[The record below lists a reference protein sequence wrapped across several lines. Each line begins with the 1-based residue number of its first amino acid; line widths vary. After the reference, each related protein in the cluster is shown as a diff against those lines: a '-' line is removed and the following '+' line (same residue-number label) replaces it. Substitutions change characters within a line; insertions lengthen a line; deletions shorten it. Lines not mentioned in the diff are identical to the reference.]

1 MSSNKLY
8 DYVIIG
14 GGIAGLH
21 SLYKLYKLTKLT
33 KLSKLNRNLKVLL
46 IEKEDHLGGRAQEV
60 KFHGEL
66 IKLGAGIAATDNKKL
81 LPLLRKLNVR
91 TVRVRGYK
99 NVIGIKDTSYNH
111 NLTIKKL
118 INKYKSLVKSN
129 TKFRNLTVRKF
140 LKKYLKTNEYINFLK
155 YMEYG
160 DYLDGDVEY
169 YIKRYPIK
177 DDDINPYIAIFLSW
191 TELANK
197 LIKNINKSKIK
208 LNTKCNFITKNNED
222 NTFIINVNDNKKIY
236 TRNIISTVTVN
247 VLTKITSK
255 LDILDYNKYVG
266 SVPFMRIY
274 TYHKNGHN
282 FQNDNIGHFNI
293 ILNQKNH
300 LQKVLVM
307 NDKILMATYS
317 NNEHALYWHNIK
329 SKRELINKLEEY
341 LRQINVNVTDI
352 DDIYVKFWD
361 EGVHYFKP
369 IIGFT
374 IKELIKK
381 LENPIDNF
389 YVCGEIISLRQGW
402 VEGAIESSTRVMNRI
417 SRLLI

>member
-1 MSSNKLY
+1 MSSKTLY

-21 SLYKLYKLTKLT
+21 SLYKLT
-33 KLSKLNRNLKVLL
+33 KLNRNLKVLL

-66 IKLGAGIAATDNKKL
+66 IKLGAGIASTTNKTL
-81 LPLLRKLNVR
+81 LPLLRKLNVK
-91 TVRVRGYK
+91 TVRVRGTTTL
-99 NVIGIKDTSYNH
+99 IGIKDNTYNH

-118 INKYKSLVKSN
+118 KLKFKQLVNSGK
-129 TKFRNLTVRKF
+129 KFRHLTLRKF
-140 LKKYLKTNEYINFLK
+140 LKKYLKRNEFVNFLK

-169 YIKRYPIK
+169 YIKRYPIG
-177 DDDINPYIAIFLSW
+177 DDDINPYIVIFLSW
-191 TELANK
+191 TDLINK
-197 LIKNINKSKIK
+197 LIKNINKSKIR
-208 LNTKCNFITKNNED
+208 LNTTCNSIVKNEENI
-222 NTFIINVNDNKKIY
+222 FIINVNDNKKIY

-247 VLTKITSK
+247 ILNKITSK
-255 LDILDYNKYVG
+255 LDILDYNRYIG

-293 ILNQKNH
+293 ILDQKNH
-300 LQKVLVM
+300 LQKVLIM

-329 SKRELINKLEEY
+329 SKRELINKLEDY
-341 LRQINVNVTDI
+341 LREINMNVTDI
-352 DDIYVKFWD
+352 DDIYIKFWD

-369 IIGFT
+369 IKSYT
-374 IKELIKK
+374 IKQLINK

-389 YVCGEIISLRQGW
+389 YVCGELISLRQGW
-402 VEGAIESSTRVMNRI
+402 VEGAIESSTRVI
-417 SRLLI
+417 SRIVRHMQVNQ

>member
-1 MSSNKLY
+1 MTTKQIY

-14 GGIAGLH
+14 GGMAGLH
-21 SLYKLYKLTKLT
+21 SLYKLT
-33 KLSKLNRNLKVLL
+33 KLNRNLRVLL

-66 IKLGAGIAATDNKKL
+66 IKLGAGIASVSNKNL
-81 LPLLRKLNVR
+81 LPLLRKLHVR
-91 TVRVRGYK
+91 TVKVRGTTTL
-99 NVIGIKDTSYNH
+99 IGIKDNTYNH
-111 NLTIKKL
+111 DKTIKKL
-118 INKYKSLVKSN
+118 KLKYKQLINTN
-129 TKFRNLTVRKF
+129 TKFRHLTLRRF
-140 LKKYLKTNEYINFLK
+140 LKKYLKPSEFVNFLK

-169 YIKRYPIK
+169 YIKKYPIE
-177 DDDINPYIAIFLSW
+177 DDTINPYTVIFLSW
-191 TELANK
+191 TDLVNK

-208 LNTKCNFITKNNED
+208 LNTMCNSIHKNKD
-222 NTFIINVNDNKKIY
+222 NIFELTINNNKKIY

-255 LDILDYNKYVG
+255 LDMLDYNDYIG

-293 ILNQKNH
+293 ILDQKNH
-300 LQKVLVM
+300 LQKVLII

-317 NNEHALYWHNIK
+317 NNEHAIFWHNIK
-329 SKRELINKLEEY
+329 SKRELINKLEDY
-341 LRQINVNVTDI
+341 LREINMNVTDI
-352 DDIYVKFWD
+352 DDIYVKFWG

-369 IIGFT
+369 NT
-374 IKELIKK
+374 KYNLKDLIKK
-381 LENPIDNF
+381 LENPMDNF
-389 YVCGEIISLRQGW
+389 YVCGELISLRQGW
-402 VEGAIESSTRVMNRI
+402 VEGAIESSTRVIKRI
-417 SRLLI
+417 QKNIL